1 MRRKG
6 KSRGAQWQEGKRGRV
21 ERKYVR
27 EEK

>member
-1 MRRKG
+1 MRRKR
-6 KSRGAQWQEGKRGRV
+6 KRRGAQWWEGKRGRV

>member
-1 MRRKG
+1 MRRKA
-6 KSRGAQWQEGKRGRV
+6 KSKGVQWQEGKGGRV